1 VSNLIRF
8 NNLFV
13 KGAGGLIRAYNAYL
27 NNNAFLSVFAFEV
40 TDQKPSPAEVPS
52 AFWRTTF
59 ETVFLPPALLALMV
73 IGIGGILAPSYIL
86 SLPVS
91 LAGDLVARLA
101 HADFEFHRVAAGW
114 IRQVTA
120 WLVSISAVAI
130 MPLSLFSANEIHKER
145 WLFPDDVPINPLA
158 DDHGVPPQ
166 VDSFEGRT
174 AMSPS
179 NAQPQAPPRRLH
191 FIVSIALLIAIAW
204 IGLRFHPR
212 PQAWLM
218 ILGLMAAFAL
228 VNGHGIAGVR
238 WGILIDN
245 RDRMSLSR
253 LQMLAWML
261 LILSAVLTAIL
272 GNVSSGSA
280 SPMDIQI
287 PSQLWILLGIST
299 TTAVSAPALLNNKR
313 PKQPD
318 DKEMEKTTAELM
330 TQGHA
335 GPDPDEASVVLR
347 NASIQDA
354 RWSDLL
360 KGDESGNASSVDLGK
375 LQMFYFTFIL
385 VCGYGAA
392 LYAMFKGPAT
402 VTALPPVQDG
412 MNVMPGISQVGYL
425 ASKAVTV
432 SKEKVE
438 APQQTMRKG
447 AGQ

>member
-1 VSNLIRF
+1 
-8 NNLFV
+8 
-13 KGAGGLIRAYNAYL
+13 
-27 NNNAFLSVFAFEV
+27 
-40 TDQKPSPAEVPS
+40 
-52 AFWRTTF
+52 
-59 ETVFLPPALLALMV
+59 
-73 IGIGGILAPSYIL
+73 
-86 SLPVS
+86 
-91 LAGDLVARLA
+91 
-101 HADFEFHRVAAGW
+101 
-114 IRQVTA
+114 
-120 WLVSISAVAI
+120 
-130 MPLSLFSANEIHKER
+130 
-145 WLFPDDVPINPLA
+145 
-158 DDHGVPPQ
+158 
-166 VDSFEGRT
+166 
-174 AMSPS
+174 
-179 NAQPQAPPRRLH
+179 
-191 FIVSIALLIAIAW
+191 
-204 IGLRFHPR
+204 
-212 PQAWLM
+212 M

-412 MNVMPGISQVGYL
+412 MNVMLGISQVGYL
-425 ASKAVTV
+425 ASKAVH
-432 SKEKVE
+432 
-438 APQQTMRKG
+438 PQQGESRG
-447 AGQ
+447 AAADDAQGRGAISDFISVPQLVAREADELVHQPRFKVAAMATARHDLVELRWERDCLRAQGDPGVDDLAVQHGAPRFPGAAPALTHKCSVDRF